1 MNQKPL
7 KMTRLQK
14 QLSLW
19 LLIMMIA
26 SPVFL
31 MAQSDKNLV
40 RQGNNDYQKGA
51 YNEAEINYRKALDKN
66 PANTVAQFNLGGA
79 MYSQENY
86 EKAAEV
92 YSATDIKEKTAEE
105 KSAVYYNLGNS
116 MLKAGKAN
124 EAVEAYKQA
133 LRENPKNEE
142 ARYNLEYLRQ
152 KQQQQNKD
160 QNKDQDDKKDQDKKD
175 QDQNKDQEKQE
186 QDQKDQKQDQQDQN
200 KDQQDKQQDQS
211 QDKQDQQQGQQ
222 NEQQAQK
229 ISKKDAERMLDA
241 LKNNEKK
248 TLEKLKKAK
257 KKNARV
263 IKSEKDW

>member
-1 MNQKPL
+1 MNRIQKH
-7 KMTRLQK
+7 M
-14 QLSLW
+14 SLG
-19 LLIMMIA
+19 LYMLMMVF
-26 SPVFL
+26 PMFL

-40 RQGNNDYQKGA
+40 RQGNQDYQKGA

-66 PANTVAQFNLGGA
+66 PTNTVAQFNLGGA

-116 MLKAGKAN
+116 MLKAGKSD
-124 EAVEAYKQA
+124 EATAAYKQA

-152 KQQQQNKD
+152 KQQQEQNKD
-160 QNKDQDDKKDQDKKD
+160 DNKDDKKDQDKKD
-175 QDQNKDQEKQE
+175 QDQNKDQEKQD
-186 QDQKDQKQDQQDQN
+186 QDKKDQKQDQQDQN

-211 QDKQDQQQGQQ
+211 QDKQDQQQGKQ
-222 NEQQAQK
+222 NEQQSQK

-257 KKNARV
+257 KKNAKV

>member
-1 MNQKPL
+1 MN
-7 KMTRLQK
+7 RIQK
-14 QLSLW
+14 QMSLW
-19 LLIMMIA
+19 LFLVMMIF
-26 SPVFL
+26 PVLL
-31 MAQSDKNLV
+31 MGQSDKNLV
-40 RQGNNDYQKGA
+40 RQGNKDYQNAA
-51 YNEAEINYRKALDKN
+51 YDEAEINYRKALDKN

-92 YSATDIKEKTAEE
+92 YAATDIKEKTAEE

-116 MLKAGKAN
+116 MLKAGKSN
-124 EAVEAYKQA
+124 EAIAAYKQA
-133 LRENPKNEE
+133 LRENPRNEE

-152 KQQQQNKD
+152 KQQQENKD
-160 QNKDQDDKKDQDKKD
+160 QNKDDKKDQDKEDKKD
-175 QDQNKDQEKQE
+175 QNKEKQDQDKDQEKQ
-186 QDQKDQKQDQQDQN
+186 DQKDQQDQN
-200 KDQQDKQQDQS
+200 
-211 QDKQDQQQGQQ
+211 QDQQQDKPQEQKNQQGEQ

-257 KKNARV
+257 KKNAKV

>member
-1 MNQKPL
+1 MNSI
-7 KMTRLQK
+7 QK
-14 QLSLW
+14 QMSLW
-19 LLIMMIA
+19 LFMLMMVVPML
-26 SPVFL
+26 S

-40 RQGNNDYQKGA
+40 RQGNKDYQNAA

-79 MYSQENY
+79 MYSQENF

-92 YSATDIKEKTAEE
+92 YAATDIKEKSPEE

-116 MLKAGKAN
+116 MLKAGKSD
-124 EAVEAYKQA
+124 EAITAYKQA

-152 KQQQQNKD
+152 KQQQQQNKD
-160 QNKDQDDKKDQDKKD
+160 QNKDDKKDQDKKNQD
-175 QDQNKDQEKQE
+175 QDKDQEKQ
-186 QDQKDQKQDQQDQN
+186 DQKDQNKDKQEQN
-200 KDQQDKQQDQS
+200 KDQQDQQQQDQP
-211 QDKQDQQQGQQ
+211 QDQKNEQGKQ
-222 NEQQAQK
+222 NEQQSQK

-257 KKNARV
+257 KKNAKV